1 MSLKNVEKIAD
12 PDPVDYI
19 NLSAE
24 LEPMDELDQQYRPNT
39 EGEKGLKKQRKND
52 KQNFKTIA
60 KCYKK
65 YGPFYGS
72 KLRGEA
78 WPALRIV
85 LVHRFADKSKRDR
98 SHDFFVN
105 EVKAGHIDAR
115 SYADI
120 YDNYIYDSTQVY
132 GMHTLFFCRDTL
144 FVFNLNEDYKKQLN
158 KNRSE
163 IFLEDI
169 DAFHEKMIWQWQNE
183 TKFRFGLIWEI
194 MPYGDQKAEEIA
206 NEYLNKMGSCA
217 SSYSVYTKN

>member
-1 MSLKNVEKIAD
+1 
-12 PDPVDYI
+12 
-19 NLSAE
+19 
-24 LEPMDELDQQYRPNT
+24 
-39 EGEKGLKKQRKND
+39 
-52 KQNFKTIA
+52 
-60 KCYKK
+60 
-65 YGPFYGS
+65 
-72 KLRGEA
+72 
-78 WPALRIV
+78 
-85 LVHRFADKSKRDR
+85 
-98 SHDFFVN
+98 
-105 EVKAGHIDAR
+105 
-115 SYADI
+115 
-120 YDNYIYDSTQVY
+120 
-132 GMHTLFFCRDTL
+132 MHTLFFCRDTL